1 MAGVASKRYPS
12 TYTSRMNS
20 RSGNFDLP
28 LQPAREVYTVSSL
41 NREARRVIEDRL
53 GVVWVEGE
61 ISGLARPSSGHL
73 YWRMKDES
81 AQIRCAMFRQRNR
94 MLNFRPDDG
103 QHVLARGRVSIYEP
117 RGEYQLVVEYLEE
130 VGEGLLR
137 RRFEELK
144 RKLAAEGLF
153 DAQRKLEK
161 PELPRR
167 IGVVTSPSG
176 AAVRDI
182 VTVLARRFPAIPV
195 LIYPTAVQGAGAA
208 AEIASALE
216 LADRRSEC
224 DLLILARG
232 GGSLEDLWSFN
243 EEVVARAMAAVSI
256 PIISGVGHEIDFTIA
271 DFVADIRAPTPSGA
285 AELAVPDQTQWLA
298 RIETLGERLFR
309 AVGQRLAGP
318 SNRLGALGHRLQQSH
333 PGVQLRHS
341 AQRLDELETR
351 FRLVLRQSLE
361 ERRSR
366 LSESAARLRGAS
378 PAERI
383 RSLEERLGFQ
393 FRSLARAARDTLHR
407 RRERLSLARR
417 TLESV
422 SPIATLE
429 RGYAI
434 VSSGDSGA
442 IVTDARNAPPGTAV
456 DIRLARGGLAATVD
470 ASGPPNGERDAKESD
485 PQAR

>member
-1 MAGVASKRYPS
+1 M
-12 TYTSRMNS
+12 
-20 RSGNFDLP
+20 
-28 LQPAREVYTVSSL
+28 
-41 NREARRVIEDRL
+41 IEGRL
-53 GVVWVEGE
+53 GTVWVEGE
-61 ISGLARPSSGHL
+61 ISGLARPGSGHL

-81 AQIRCAMFRQRNR
+81 AQLRCAMFRSQNR
-94 MLNFRPDDG
+94 LLNFRPDDG

-144 RKLAAEGLF
+144 LKLAAEGLF
-153 DAQRKLEK
+153 DAERKREK

-195 LIYPTAVQGAGAA
+195 LIYPTAVQGTAAA

-216 LADRRSEC
+216 LADRRGEC

-243 EEVVARAMAAVSI
+243 EEAVARAMAAVSI

-271 DFVADIRAPTPSGA
+271 DFVADVRAPTPSGA
-285 AELAVPDQTQWLA
+285 AELAVPDQAQWFGAIEASGQRLA
-298 RIETLGERLFR
+298 R
-309 AVGQRLAGP
+309 AVGQRLAEP
-318 SNRLGALGHRLQQSH
+318 KTALAGLAHRLDRSH
-333 PGVQLRHS
+333 PGVQLRQS
-341 AQRLDELETR
+341 QQRLDELETR
-351 FRLVLRQSLE
+351 IRLGFARVLQ

-366 LSESAARLRGAS
+366 LVDSSLRLRGAS
-378 PAERI
+378 PAGRI
-383 RSLEERLGFQ
+383 GLLDERLRFVSGG
-393 FRSLARAARDTLHR
+393 LKRAARDALR
-407 RRERLSLARR
+407 RPRERLSLARR
-417 TLESV
+417 ALESV
-422 SPIATLE
+422 SPLATLQ

-434 VSSGDSGA
+434 VTGGETGA
-442 IVTDARNAPPGTAV
+442 ILTDARAAPPGAPV
-456 DIRLARGGLAATVD
+456 QIRLARGELSATVD
-470 ASGPPNGERDAKESD
+470 ESHPAVAGQD
-485 PQAR
+485 SSRK

>member
-1 MAGVASKRYPS
+1 
-12 TYTSRMNS
+12 MNS
-20 RSGNFDLP
+20 HGDSMDLP
-28 LQPAREVYTVSSL
+28 FQPSREVYTVSSL
-41 NREARRVIEDRL
+41 NRHARRVIEDQL

-73 YWRMKDES
+73 YWRMKDET
-81 AQIRCAMFRQRNR
+81 AQLRCAMFRQRNR
-94 MLNFRPDDG
+94 SLNFRPDDG

-153 DAQRKLEK
+153 DAERKLEK

-182 VTVLARRFPAIPV
+182 LTVLARRFPAIPV

-208 AEIASALE
+208 AEIAAMLQ
-216 LADRRSEC
+216 LADQRAEC
-224 DLLILARG
+224 DLLIVARG

-243 EEVVARAMAAVSI
+243 EEVVARAMAAVRI

-271 DFVADIRAPTPSGA
+271 DFVADVRAPTPSGA
-285 AELAVPDQTQWLA
+285 AELAVPDQTQWLGNVEA
-298 RIETLGERLFR
+298 IRERLSR
-309 AVGQRLAGP
+309 AARQRLTDP
-318 SNRLGALGHRLQQSH
+318 TNRLAVFAHRLERSH
-333 PGVQLRHS
+333 PGVLLRQSH
-341 AQRLDELETR
+341 QRLDELETR
-351 FRLVLRQSLE
+351 IRLALRQTVE

-383 RSLEERLGFQ
+383 GGLNDRLGFV
-393 FRSLARAARDTLHR
+393 FRNLARAARDTLQR
-407 RRERLSLARR
+407 RRERLSLAER

-422 SPIATLE
+422 SPLATLE

-434 VSSGDSGA
+434 VSAGDNGA
-442 IVTDARNAPPGTAV
+442 IITDSRSAPPGAAV
-456 DIRLARGGLAATVD
+456 DIRLARGGLSATVN
-470 ASGPPNGERDAKESD
+470 SSRPPNGKHGTGGSD
-485 PQAR
+485 PDAR

>member
-1 MAGVASKRYPS
+1 
-12 TYTSRMNS
+12 MNYL
-20 RSGNFDLP
+20 GENMGLP

-81 AQIRCAMFRQRNR
+81 AQLRCAMFRQNNR
-94 MLNFRPDDG
+94 RLNFRPNDG

-153 DAQRKLEK
+153 DPGRKREK

-216 LADRRSEC
+216 LADRRGEC

-285 AELAVPDQTQWLA
+285 AELAVPDQAQWMA
-298 RIETLGERLFR
+298 RIETLGERLSR
-309 AVGQRLAGP
+309 AVGQRLAEP
-318 SNRLGALGHRLQQSH
+318 SNRLTALGHRLQQSH

-351 FRLVLRQSLE
+351 YRLGLRQSLE

-383 RSLEERLGFQ
+383 GSLDERLGFL
-393 FRSLARAARDTLHR
+393 FRSLGRAARDALHR
-407 RRERLSLARR
+407 RRERLLLARR

-442 IVTDARNAPPGTAV
+442 IITDARSAPPGSFV
-456 DIRLARGGLAATVD
+456 DIRLARGGLAATVET
-470 ASGPPNGERDAKESD
+470 SSPPDGEQSAEESD